1 MQDDDSLGSR
11 LAAIRQKRGYL
22 LPHHGL
28 LALGG
33 PGLLEA
39 YDALYSALALEQR
52 VLSRHDHEF
61 VWLAVLLAVDEA
73 LATHHVA
80 KFQKA
85 GGTLAEV
92 EDALAISATTIGWSA
107 WSFAGRFWRPHL
119 PELDAH
125 AAYLAAFRR
134 ASGQTPLRLAHLAGA
149 AIHTCRQAWDGLAVQ
164 IQAGYADGI
173 VEDEL
178 AEALTLTMFS
188 GSVPNFVEGAGVWR
202 ELISQG
208 RVPASPRFQAWATV
222 PGQGGFDE
230 AAGVDGQKP

>member
-1 MQDDDSLGSR
+1 MTDEDFKAR
-11 LAAIRQKRGYL
+11 LAAVQEKRGYL

-33 PGLLEA
+33 AGLLEA
-39 YDALYSALALEQR
+39 YDGLYAELALKQR

-80 KFQKA
+80 KFLAA
-85 GGTLAEV
+85 GGTQAEV
-92 EDALAISATTIGWSA
+92 EDALAIAGTAIGFSA
-107 WSFAGRFWRPHL
+107 WSFAGRYWQPHL
-119 PELDAH
+119 PGLDSG

-134 ASGQTPLRLAHLAGA
+134 SAGAVPLRLAHLAGA
-149 AIHTCRQAWDGLAVQ
+149 AVHACRQAWDGLAIQ

-173 VEDEL
+173 DEDEL

-202 ELISQG
+202 QLIADG
-208 RVPASPRFQAWATV
+208 LVPASPRFRSWATM

-230 AAGVDGQKP
+230 ASGVGGSPE

>member
-1 MQDDDSLGSR
+1 MTDEDFEAR
-11 LAAIRQKRGYL
+11 LAAVRDKRGYL

-33 PGLLEA
+33 DGLLEA
-39 YDALYSALALEQR
+39 YDGLYAALALKPR

-80 KFQKA
+80 KFLAA
-85 GGTLAEV
+85 GGTQAEV
-92 EDALAISATTIGWSA
+92 EDALAIAGTAIGFSA
-107 WSFAGRFWRPHL
+107 WSFAGRYWQPHL
-119 PELDAH
+119 PGLDTAT
-125 AAYLAAFRR
+125 AYLATFRR
-134 ASGQTPLRLAHLAGA
+134 SAGAAPLRLAHLAA
-149 AIHTCRQAWDGLAVQ
+149 AAVHTCRQAWDGLAIQ
-164 IQAGYADGI
+164 ITAGYADGI
-173 VEDEL
+173 DEDEL

-202 ELISQG
+202 QLIADG
-208 RVPASPRFQAWATV
+208 RVPASPRFRSWATM

-230 AAGVDGQKP
+230 ASGISGSAK